1 MLLYDYFLNLSFKAL
16 FLETSLI
23 ELNYSDNRKLL
34 IILVDFLSVF
44 TKK

>member
-16 FLETSLI
+16 FLEISLI